1 MTHADEMD
9 ARLAKAIE
17 DGEVVFLVEFL
28 CQGCGRSWN
37 EDFCPECDVI
47 RAEADASRSC

>member
-9 ARLAKAIE
+9 ARLAQALA
-17 DGEVVFLVEFL
+17 DGGVVFLVDNL
-28 CQGCGRSWN
+28 CQGCGRSWD

-47 RAEADASRSC
+47 RAEAEASRG